1 MKNVNAIFLVPF
13 RPDRQ
18 IRQGIKAIEAEET
31 DSDDDIET
39 NDDVDGL
46 VFELAATCELKKRE
60 TFECNIFIKC
70 QHDYKARMVR
80 NDCKQ
85 SEEAHQNCYWK

>member
-1 MKNVNAIFLVPF
+1 MFLVPF

-39 NDDVDGL
+39 NDDVDGFVL
-46 VFELAATCELKKRE
+46 ELGATCELKKRE

-85 SEEAHQNCYWK
+85 PEEAHQNCYCK

>member
-1 MKNVNAIFLVPF
+1 MLCLVPF
-13 RPDRQ
+13 RPDRP
-18 IRQGIKAIEAEET
+18 IRQGKKAIDAEET

-46 VFELAATCELKKRE
+46 AFELRATCELKRRE

-80 NDCKQ
+80 SDCKQ
-85 SEEAHQNCYWK
+85 SEEAHQNYYCK

>member
-1 MKNVNAIFLVPF
+1 MSSIFSNAIFLVPF

-46 VFELAATCELKKRE
+46 VFELAATCELRKGRHLNATFLSNANMITKRG
-60 TFECNIFIKC
+60 
-70 QHDYKARMVR
+70 
-80 NDCKQ
+80 
-85 SEEAHQNCYWK
+85 W

>member
-1 MKNVNAIFLVPF
+1 MFLVPF

-31 DSDDDIET
+31 DSDDT

-46 VFELAATCELKKRE
+46 VFELGATVELKRRE
-60 TFECNIFIKC
+60 TFECNIFIK
-70 QHDYKARMVR
+70 
-80 NDCKQ
+80 
-85 SEEAHQNCYWK
+85 

>member
-1 MKNVNAIFLVPF
+1 MFLVPF

-18 IRQGIKAIEAEET
+18 IRKGIKAIEVEET

-46 VFELAATCELKKRE
+46 VFELGAT
-60 TFECNIFIKC
+60 
-70 QHDYKARMVR
+70 
-80 NDCKQ
+80 
-85 SEEAHQNCYWK
+85 

>member
-1 MKNVNAIFLVPF
+1 MFLVPF

-31 DSDDDIET
+31 DSDDVIET

-46 VFELAATCELKKRE
+46 VFELGATC
-60 TFECNIFIKC
+60 
-70 QHDYKARMVR
+70 KAQEKG
-80 NDCKQ
+80 DI
-85 SEEAHQNCYWK
+85 

>member
-1 MKNVNAIFLVPF
+1 MFLVPF
-13 RPDRQ
+13 RTDRQ
-18 IRQGIKAIEAEET
+18 IRQGIKTTKAEET

-46 VFELAATCELKKRE
+46 VFELRATCELKKRE
-60 TFECNIFIKC
+60 TFECNVFIKC

-85 SEEAHQNCYWK
+85 SEEAHQSCYFK

>member
-1 MKNVNAIFLVPF
+1 MFLVPF

-31 DSDDDIET
+31 DSDDVIET
-39 NDDVDGL
+39 NDDNDGL
-46 VFELAATCELKKRE
+46 VFELGVTCELKKRE
-60 TFECNIFIKC
+60 TFECNIFIEC
-70 QHDYKARMVR
+70 QYDYKVRMVR

-85 SEEAHQNCYWK
+85 SEEAHQNRYCK

>member
-1 MKNVNAIFLVPF
+1 MFLVPF

-46 VFELAATCELKKRE
+46 VF
-60 TFECNIFIKC
+60 
-70 QHDYKARMVR
+70 
-80 NDCKQ
+80 
-85 SEEAHQNCYWK
+85 